1 VHLYN
6 SAYSAVRSI
15 YVLAEEEETV
25 MNKRKKRQIIVL
37 LLLLVICIGG
47 YLGIR
52 AYNKHAE
59 EQKKAAEE
67 KVRLC
72 NLEQIESVTINNRQG
87 EFSFQLKENAWV
99 YLQDPDFQVDQ
110 NKFKSFISDLDYLTA
125 ERSFQPS
132 ESLSSY
138 GFDSPSCSLTA
149 TDKEGKTFTLLVGDK
164 AEGGSTKNYYA
175 MEKDGKLVH
184 TISSTFVKYLQYS
197 LYDLAELETFPSL
210 SEENITSIRLVSQ
223 DKTIVVEKDDSTQ
236 NAVEEESAENS
247 DQESKEKAVKYVLS
261 VMKEGKTIKKLTIT
275 PEAASNDDK
284 TSPEGLL
291 SNLLQR
297 LSWLS
302 FEKSIEYKPDQ
313 QALAEYGIIEPAII
327 LTVNYLDEKDDK
339 SVNAAFTLTI
349 GSSNQEGDAYYA
361 VKDNSLMVNLISS
374 RTVNVL
380 SDMLNA
386 F

>member
-1 VHLYN
+1 
-6 SAYSAVRSI
+6 
-15 YVLAEEEETV
+15 
-25 MNKRKKRQIIVL
+25 
-37 LLLLVICIGG
+37 
-47 YLGIR
+47 
-52 AYNKHAE
+52 
-59 EQKKAAEE
+59 
-67 KVRLC
+67 
-72 NLEQIESVTINNRQG
+72 
-87 EFSFQLKENAWV
+87 
-99 YLQDPDFQVDQ
+99 
-110 NKFKSFISDLDYLTA
+110 
-125 ERSFQPS
+125 
-132 ESLSSY
+132 
-138 GFDSPSCSLTA
+138 
-149 TDKEGKTFTLLVGDK
+149 
-164 AEGGSTKNYYA
+164 
-175 MEKDGKLVH
+175 
-184 TISSTFVKYLQYS
+184 
-197 LYDLAELETFPSL
+197 
-210 SEENITSIRLVSQ
+210 
-223 DKTIVVEKDDSTQ
+223 VEKDDSTQ